1 MLIEAYEYALAH
13 REELLS
19 GIDRE
24 KHLAVMGRARETW
37 HPAEIKESEAQ
48 LTGIDS
54 SWNFIPYQGFHLY
67 AVEGVATR
75 NDGGFSVPP
84 KFTVG
89 LDTLTVKIGSEMVT
103 SPALALES
111 IGMDYE
117 SELTKAS
124 LDKADYVL
132 VDGSVLARYYDRK
145 RLKEGAHYESIKD
158 LLKEDNVLFLSKTS
172 YSNVMLDGA
181 LGDMF
186 YYNGV
191 STGQGYSDLRHD
203 PSGVSTSYA
212 RLADHSPCVKLEIPG
227 KVDEAHLRRLLEVL
241 KHGSVNGYPYVL
253 REAHQRGKISRDE
266 LVNLASMLGLAS
278 EIGGR
283 EVLGE

>member
-24 KHLAVMGRARETW
+24 KHFAVMGRARETW
-37 HPAEIKESEAQ
+37 HPVEIKESDVR

-54 SWNFIPYQGFHLY
+54 SWNFIPYQGFYLY

-75 NDGGFSVPP
+75 NDGEFAVPP
-84 KFTVG
+84 AFAVG

-145 RLKEGAHYESIKD
+145 RQKEGAYYESVRD
-158 LLKEDNVLFLSKTS
+158 LLREDNVLFLSKTS

-191 STGQGYSDLRHD
+191 STGQGYSDLRYD

-227 KVDEAHLRRLLEVL
+227 KVDETRLRKLLEML

-266 LVNLASMLGLAS
+266 LVNLASVLGLAA